1 MFDTLNTRK
10 INQNSQLRIQVVAKG
25 KFHCISEGRVKASD
39 VFDAKLIGSY
49 IAISEIF
56 GAIHPLIFH
65 NFLFYY
71 NPESGL
77 LEPIAYDASLHQRTQ

>member
-1 MFDTLNTRK
+1 MR
-10 INQNSQLRIQVVAKG
+10 A
-25 KFHCISEGRVKASD
+25 SE

-77 LEPIAYDASLHQRTQ
+77 LEPIAYDASFIKGTHTVVRLQLLLMVL